1 VNYVA
6 EVLQST
12 NLIKSGQES
21 KTRNFYSEK
30 MINIAKT
37 EVWIPFDTYWV
48 SSLGRIRN
56 KKGKIMTTNSRYVN
70 LSGKMY
76 RVKNLIAMLFLEA
89 KKGQKVYWIDP
100 DKGDG
105 VDNIYLKD
113 SDVV

>member
-1 VNYVA
+1 
-6 EVLQST
+6 
-12 NLIKSGQES
+12 
-21 KTRNFYSEK
+21 
-30 MINIAKT
+30 
-37 EVWIPFDTYWV
+37 
-48 SSLGRIRN
+48 
-56 KKGKIMTTNSRYVN
+56 MTTNSRYVN

-76 RVKNLIAMLFLEA
+76 RVKNLIAMLFLDA